1 MKAFIEENKILAN
14 WGISNESVKQIYG
27 SAWDIGGRYV
37 LKTGT
42 NFASLNSN
50 LSLMKV
56 LAAQDIPV
64 ASIIK
69 TLDGAEYITRDNSY
83 YFLSK
88 KIKGE
93 HINNI
98 YGEDYKVL
106 SLLIGQVIGKLHIG
120 FEKCQ
125 DILPCRDNN
134 FYDEIT
140 GWVLSTIREKEVN
153 LIPKDIINECI
164 LQLEAIY
171 YKLPRQ
177 LIHRDI
183 HLNNMLFYNKVLT
196 GYIDFDL
203 SQIDVRIFDLCYMAL
218 GLLIDN
224 INDDNKT
231 AKWFEIVKNIVE
243 GYNEKIPLTMEEK
256 KAMPVIMMAIEMLF
270 VAYFTNENNK
280 VCADGAAE
288 MLIWLWKNKE
298 KIEGRAI
305 SNDI

>member
-1 MKAFIEENKILAN
+1 MKEFIEDNKILTN
-14 WGISNESVKQIYG
+14 WGISNESIKQIYS
-27 SAWDIGGRYV
+27 SAWEIGDRYI

-42 NFASLNSN
+42 NFAWLNSN
-50 LSLMKV
+50 LSLIKV
-56 LAAQDIPV
+56 LSAYDIPV

-69 TLDGAEYITRDNSY
+69 TLDGTDYITQDNSY

-98 YGEDYKVL
+98 YGEDYKEL
-106 SLLIGQVIGKLHIG
+106 SILIGQVIGKLHIG
-120 FEKCQ
+120 FQKCQ

-140 GWVLSTIREKEVN
+140 GWVLNTIKE
-153 LIPKDIINECI
+153 KDINTIPQKILKECI
-164 LQLEAIY
+164 SELEVIYPKLQ
-171 YKLPRQ
+171 RQ

-183 HLNNMLFYNKVLT
+183 HLKNMLFENKVLT

-203 SQIDVRIFDLCYMAL
+203 SQIDARIFDLCYMAL

-224 INDDNKT
+224 VNDDNKT
-231 AKWFEIVKNIVE
+231 TKWFEIVRNIVE
-243 GYNEKIPLTMEEK
+243 GYSENILLTLEEK
-256 KAMPVIMMAIEMLF
+256 KAIPIIMMSIEILF

-280 VCADGAAE
+280 ACADGAAE
-288 MLIWLWKNKE
+288 ILIWLSKNKE
-298 KIEGRAI
+298 KII
-305 SNDI
+305 